1 MSFAMAQPAAV
12 CARIAT
18 RAPAASSTRCRPA
31 RSAAGHAPVG
41 TSGAPGTCRGGCAA
55 RSAAGYAL
63 VETLVAAGIV
73 VGLAA
78 GVAQVAVLTGA
89 AVRTGGAQ
97 GRALFLAVQKME
109 QLQSLA
115 WTFDAALQPVS
126 DESTSLAL
134 DPPAPGGRGLRASG
148 PLAGPPAA
156 GYVDYLDRDGRWLGT
171 GAQPPPGTGFVRR
184 WSVTPLTPPDGDP
197 LLLQVAVVA
206 TGVRG
211 PDAALDPRPNDPGVT
226 WLATVRVRR

>member
-1 MSFAMAQPAAV
+1 MTRPAAGR
-12 CARIAT
+12 ARIAT
-18 RAPAASSTRCRPA
+18 RAPTAPSTRCRP
-31 RSAAGHAPVG
+31 
-41 TSGAPGTCRGGCAA
+41 A

-89 AVRTGGAQ
+89 AVRAGGAQ

-134 DPPAPGGRGLRASG
+134 DPPAPGGRGLQASG

-184 WSVTPLTPPDGDP
+184 WSVTPLIPPDGDP

-211 PDAALDPRPNDPGVT
+211 PAAALDPRPNDPGVT

>member
-1 MSFAMAQPAAV
+1 MAQPAAV

-18 RAPAASSTRCRPA
+18 RAPTASSTRCRPA
-31 RSAAGHAPVG
+31 RSAAGRALVG

-134 DPPAPGGRGLRASG
+134 DPPAPGGRGLQASG

>member
-31 RSAAGHAPVG
+31 RSAAGRAPVG

-134 DPPAPGGRGLRASG
+134 DPPAPGGRGLQASG

-184 WSVTPLTPPDGDP
+184 WSVTPLAPPAGDP